1 MSRIKKECDI
11 IDPGKV
17 YSGFEALSVQELSEY
32 ESTAFHFT
40 HISTGLELFHLHN
53 NDRENLFAFVFRTP
67 PDDDTGVAHILEHSV
82 LCGSERFPVKDPFV
96 LLLKGSLHTFLNAF
110 TFPDKTVYPASS
122 MVEKDFYNLMVV
134 YGDAVF
140 FPLLKREVLMQ
151 EGQHLEYRRPGEQDG
166 RFERVGVVYN
176 EMKGALASA
185 ETLVGTW
192 SFRSLFPDTPYG
204 FESGGNPLK
213 IPDLTYKGLSSFFHK
228 YYHPSNCRIFI
239 YGNIPTKKHLLFLQE
254 NLLSSFNRQQISSE
268 IPLQPRWT
276 EPRTII
282 KTFPVGKEESPAG
295 KSSIVLNWLIGTA
308 TDPLKMLSM
317 EVLNEILLGNAGSPL
332 RQALVESGL
341 GEDISPASG
350 LDTELKEMVFSVGLR
365 GTDPYQQ
372 QAIEFKILDTL
383 KDVAETGFEK
393 ELLDPALQRIEFR
406 HREIRR
412 GGSPYAL
419 QLLWSSLRGWLH
431 NTTPE
436 VTLEFER
443 WLKVLKNR
451 IDEDKNYLVD
461 LLVKNFLENPHRSTI
476 VIKPDPEQSEREQ
489 RKEESLLKQ
498 VEANLSVEEKQALI
512 ADNRKLLDYQNTP
525 DGLEELNKVPM
536 LNIQDLP
543 AEVEIIPT
551 SRVDFGGDVGC
562 YFHDLSTR
570 GIVYLDLVFATHG
583 MEKQDSLLLPL
594 LSRALCG
601 CGLAGIPYGEV
612 ARTLALY
619 SGGFTAGLDAGSLVG
634 REEVREQIIFRLK
647 TLKGKLIPALK
658 TVKDLLLGA
667 DFSDLDRLKDILL
680 NQRNA
685 LKASLIPAGHHFA
698 ALRAGSRIS
707 RAMRIEEGWQGITQL
722 IHLTELTAGLTDQGS
737 TMAEIAFRLQY
748 LREIIINKS
757 RLTLNISA
765 EIGNLNTISKAL
777 QPLMAEL
784 PAGNVQSGEGKHAER
799 ESRER
804 RPPEKENSFPCHSP
818 GSESFV
824 APVAVGYVAQSLA
837 GARFGTPGDAHQ
849 AVLANLLTTGPLWHE
864 VRMKGGA
871 YGAFASQIGLEGVF
885 SFSSYRDPR
894 IIETLRAYREALEY
908 GTEGDIGGKI
918 VEEAIISTIGSEEKP
933 LAPGEKDIV
942 ALKRILYGIDDRL
955 RQQRRREIL
964 AVSRS
969 DLAGA
974 ASLLLRLFDGRHSV
988 VLASGKSI
996 LEAGEELGE
1005 LKEGMVELPL

>member
-1 MSRIKKECDI
+1 MSRINKECDI

-17 YSGFEALSVQELSEY
+17 YSGFKALSVQELSEY
-32 ESTAFHFT
+32 GSTALYLR
-40 HISTGLELFHLHN
+40 HIATGLELFHLHN
-53 NDRENLFAFVFRTP
+53 DDRENLFAFVFRTP
-67 PDDDTGVAHILEHSV
+67 PNDDTGVAHILEHSV

-96 LLLKGSLHTFLNAF
+96 LLMKGSLHTFLNAF

-122 MVEKDFYNLMVV
+122 MVEKDFYNLMLV

-140 FPLLKREVLMQ
+140 YPLLKREVLMQ
-151 EGQHLEYRRPGEQDG
+151 EGHHLEYRRPGEQDE
-166 RFERVGVVYN
+166 RLERVGVVYN

-185 ETLVGTW
+185 ESLVGTW

-213 IPDLTYKGLSSFFHK
+213 IPDLTHEGLSAFFHK

-239 YGNIPTKKHLLFLQE
+239 YGNIPTKKQLLFLQE
-254 NLLSSFNRQQISSE
+254 NLLSSFSRRKISSE
-268 IPLQPRWT
+268 IPLQPRWDK
-276 EPRTII
+276 PRTII
-282 KTFPVGKEESPAG
+282 KTFPVGKEESLAG

-317 EVLNEILLGNAGSPL
+317 EVLSEILLGNAGSPL
-332 RQALVESGL
+332 RQALVKCGL

-350 LDTELKEMVFSVGLR
+350 LDTELREMLFSVGLR

-372 QAIEFKILDTL
+372 QAIEFIISDTL
-383 KDVAETGFEK
+383 TSIAEAGFEK
-393 ELLDPALQRIEFR
+393 ELLDPALQRLEFR

-412 GGSPYAL
+412 GGTPYAL
-419 QLLWSSLRGWLH
+419 KLLWRSLSGWLH
-431 NTTPE
+431 NTAPE

-443 WLKVLKNR
+443 WLKVLKDK
-451 IDEDKNYLVD
+451 ISEDKSYLVD
-461 LLVKNFLENPHRSTI
+461 LLVKNLLENPHRSTI

-489 RKEESLLKQ
+489 RKEEFLLKQ
-498 VEANLSVEEKQALI
+498 VEKNLSAGEKQALI

-525 DGLEELNKVPM
+525 DRDEDLNKVPM

-551 SRVDFGGDVGC
+551 SRVDFGGDVAC

-583 MEKQDSLLLPL
+583 LHKQDSLLLPL

-619 SGGFTAGLDAGSLVG
+619 SGGFTAGLDAGSAVG

-647 TLKGKLIPALK
+647 TLKGKVGPALK

-667 DFSDLDRLKDILL
+667 DFSDLERLKDILL

-685 LKASLIPAGHHFA
+685 LKASLIPAGHHYT
-698 ALRAGSRIS
+698 ALRAGSRFS

-722 IHLTELTAGLTDQGS
+722 IHLTELATGLNAAGLNDKGS
-737 TMAEIAFRLQY
+737 TMAEIAFRLQR
-748 LREIIINKS
+748 LRETIINKS
-757 RLTLNISA
+757 RLILNISA
-765 EIGNLNTISKAL
+765 EKSDLNTISKAL
-777 QPLMAEL
+777 QPLLAEL
-784 PAGNVQSGEGKHAER
+784 PAGNAQPGERDPGERGHGER
-799 ESRER
+799 E
-804 RPPEKENSFPCHSP
+804 NCFPCHSP
-818 GSESFV
+818 ESESFV

-837 GARFGTPGDAHQ
+837 GASFGTPGDARQ
-849 AVLANLLTTGPLWHE
+849 AVLANLLNTGPLWHE

-871 YGAFASQIGLEGVF
+871 YGAFATQIGLEGVF

-894 IIETLRAYREALEY
+894 IIETFRAYREALEY
-908 GTEGDIGGKI
+908 GAEGDIGGKL

-942 ALKRILYGIDDRL
+942 ALKRILYGIHDQL

-974 ASLLLRLFDGRHSV
+974 ASMLLKLFDRRCSV
-988 VLASGKSI
+988 VLASRKAI
-996 LEAGEELGE
+996 MEAAEELGE
-1005 LKEGMVELPL
+1005 LKASVVELPL

>member
-1 MSRIKKECDI
+1 MSRINKECDI

-17 YSGFEALSVQELSEY
+17 YSGFKALSVQELSEY
-32 ESTAFHFT
+32 GSTALHFT
-40 HISTGLELFHLHN
+40 HLATGLELFHLHN

-67 PDDDTGVAHILEHSV
+67 PNDDTGVAHILEHSV

-122 MVEKDFYNLMVV
+122 MLEKDFYNLMLV

-140 FPLLKREVLMQ
+140 SPLLKREVLMQ
-151 EGQHLEYRRPGEQDG
+151 EGHHLEYRRSGEQDG
-166 RFERVGVVYN
+166 RLARVGVVYN

-185 ETLVGTW
+185 ETLVGSW

-213 IPDLTYKGLSSFFHK
+213 IPDLTYEELSAFFHK

-239 YGNIPTKKHLLFLQE
+239 YGSIPTKKHLLFLQE
-254 NLLSSFNRQQISSE
+254 NLLSSFRRRHISSE
-268 IPLQPRWT
+268 IPLQPRWD

-282 KTFPVGKEESPAG
+282 KTFPVGKEESRAG

-317 EVLNEILLGNAGSPL
+317 EVLSEILLGNAGSPL

-350 LDTELKEMVFSVGLR
+350 LDTELKEMIFSAGLR
-365 GTDPYQQ
+365 GTDPERQR
-372 QAIEFKILDTL
+372 AIESKILDTL
-383 KDVAETGFEK
+383 KDVAEAGFEK
-393 ELLDPALQRIEFR
+393 ELLDPALHRIEFR

-419 QLLWSSLRGWLH
+419 QLLWRSLSGWLH

-451 IDEDKNYLVD
+451 IYEDKNYLVD
-461 LLVKNFLENPHRSTI
+461 LLVKNLLENPHQSTI
-476 VIKPDPEQSEREQ
+476 VVKPDPAQSEREQ

-498 VEANLSVEEKQALI
+498 VEKNLSAGEKQALV
-512 ADNRKLLDYQNTP
+512 ADNSKLLDYQNTP
-525 DGLEELNKVPM
+525 DGLEDLKKVPL

-543 AEVEIIPT
+543 EEVEIIPT
-551 SRVDFGGDVGC
+551 SRVDSGGGVPC
-562 YFHDLSTR
+562 YFHELSTR
-570 GIVYLDLVFATHG
+570 GIVYLDLVFSTRG
-583 MEKQDSLLLPL
+583 LDKQESLLLPL
-594 LSRALCG
+594 LGRALCG
-601 CGLAGIPYGEV
+601 CGLEGIPYGEV

-619 SGGFTAGLDAGSLVG
+619 SGGFTAGLDAGSVVG
-634 REEVREQIIFRLK
+634 GEEVREQIIFRLK
-647 TLKGKLIPALK
+647 TLNGKLAPALK

-685 LKASLIPAGHHFA
+685 LKASLIPAGHRYA

-707 RAMRIEEGWQGITQL
+707 RAMMVEEEWQGITQL
-722 IHLTELTAGLTDQGS
+722 LHLTELATGLTDQGS
-737 TMAEIAFRLQY
+737 TMAEIAFRLQK
-748 LREIIINKS
+748 LRETIINKS
-757 RLTLNISA
+757 RLILNISA
-765 EIGNLNTISKAL
+765 EKSNLNTISEAL
-777 QPLMAEL
+777 QPLLAEL
-784 PAGNVQSGEGKHAER
+784 PAENAQSGER
-799 ESRER
+799 ESGKREPGER
-804 RPPEKENSFPCHSP
+804 ENSFPCHSP

-849 AVLANLLTTGPLWHE
+849 TVLANLLSTGPIWHE

-871 YGAFASQIGLEGVF
+871 YGAFASQSGLEGVF

-894 IIETLRAYREALEY
+894 IIETFRAYREALEY
-908 GTEGDIGGKI
+908 GVQGDIEGKL

-942 ALKRILYGIDDRL
+942 ALKRILYGINDQL

-964 AVSRS
+964 AVSRP

-974 ASLLLRLFDGRHSV
+974 ASLLLRLFDRRSSV
-988 VLASGKSI
+988 VLASRKAI
-996 LEAGEELGE
+996 MEAGEELGE
-1005 LKEGMVELPL
+1005 LKGSIVELPL